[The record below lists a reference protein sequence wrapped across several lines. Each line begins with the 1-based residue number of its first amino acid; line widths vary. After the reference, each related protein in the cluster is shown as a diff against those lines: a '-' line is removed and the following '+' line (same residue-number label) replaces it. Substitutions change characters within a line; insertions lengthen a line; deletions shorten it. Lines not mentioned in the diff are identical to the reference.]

1 MFMGHVYTGKTMVE
15 ELLSASTVKK
25 SKVEYLVQAETDSEL
40 EDQMEQVFKWMD
52 DDVIEWSPIGGVVNT
67 DVFGNLTDSMTAL
80 VENFTNSSDAYLLQN
95 YDGGD
100 YQNCFEAAEEVLD
113 PEDHRVKMRVDGDKP
128 SSTSDGYS
136 ITFSD
141 SAHGQPKDNF
151 DVFVNPLESG
161 LSKQEYDFLQG
172 CRGVGSITALGH
184 TESGYKFI
192 ASASDDDPEN
202 WTWTIIKSGED
213 NGYYYLTVGGEM
225 PTFEGKFDCGE
236 GIGVKSQGTVVKLY
250 NYDLPTN
257 PKDAAHGNVFRREL
271 SRYIPEP
278 VVPIE
283 LYDTRYSDEPS
294 LFRGISDEISE
305 NEEIFHTE
313 TIEKDVFGIGPVE
326 AEVYVG
332 LPEEE
337 RKEAHENGEIDSDL
351 VGSLSRYFASNTN
364 KRGLVCV
371 NGQTHHAYTTSEL
384 TSLANIDYCGK
395 NTLVVLHLLDNKS
408 TVGESLFNSG
418 RTGFSDTSSKE
429 RIEGSV
435 FPEIGESE
443 TVQELDSKYEET
455 TNTNNSSSIEEMVN
469 ITENEDGV
477 KEVTLDIDEDSEE
490 EVVLGDGVN
499 VNQSV
504 NEPEPEEESSTLEIN
519 ERDIVSTV
527 AEDMTLTKN
536 NLNAFLDE
544 CFKTMVSKYEEA
556 SDRNIGDFQSV
567 ASSVGSVFEAYFE
580 YVVEELHEDIEV
592 ERDVVL
598 EDAMM
603 VGTGSADAVLYDDEE
618 IIAIIELKGNPKV
631 YKNTEGEVLHKASC
645 SGLERSDTVK
655 KAVCQSYQATKGYPD
670 TPFFLVSNTL
680 PTEGSSPE
688 KVLEMAQDELIDEV
702 VNVTDENDVESM
714 FEEINSEI

>member
-1 MFMGHVYTGKTMVE
+1 MVE
-15 ELLSASTVKK
+15 NLISASTINK

-40 EDQMEQVFKWMD
+40 ETQMEQVFKWTD
-52 DDVIEWSPIGGVVNT
+52 DDSISWEPIGGVVNT

-100 YQNCFEAAEEVLD
+100 YQNCFEAADSVLD
-113 PEDHRVKMRVDGDKP
+113 SEDHRVKMRVDGDKP
-128 SSTSDGYS
+128 SSSSDGYS

-141 SAHGQPKDNF
+141 AAHGQPKENF

-192 ASASDDDPEN
+192 ASAPDEDPEN
-202 WTWTIIKSGED
+202 WTWTIIKSGKD
-213 NGYYYLTVGGEM
+213 NGYYYLTINDEM
-225 PTFEGKFDCGE
+225 PTFEGEFDCGA
-236 GIGVKSQGTVVKLY
+236 GIGRKSQGTVVKLY
-250 NYDLPTN
+250 NYELPTN

-294 LFRGISDEISE
+294 LFRGVGDEFAE
-305 NEEIFHTE
+305 NDEIFHTE

-332 LPEEE
+332 LPEDDRED
-337 RKEAHENGEIDSDL
+337 AHEEGEIDSDL
-351 VGSLSRYFASNTN
+351 VSSLSRYFASNTN

-384 TSLANIDYCGK
+384 KSLANIDYCGK

-418 RTGFSDTSSKE
+418 RTGFSDTSAKDQ
-429 RIEGSV
+429 IEKSV
-435 FPEIGESE
+435 FPKIGESE
-443 TVQELDSKYEET
+443 KIQEINSEYEEVSKANQT
-455 TNTNNSSSIEEMVN
+455 ASVQDMVS
-469 ITENEDGV
+469 ITENEDGT
-477 KEVTLDIDEDSEE
+477 KEVTLNMDEEDEGDVVISGNVNTNTTVDLSENDSEE
-490 EVVLGDGVN
+490 T
-499 VNQSV
+499 
-504 NEPEPEEESSTLEIN
+504 EESTTLEID
-519 ERDIVSTV
+519 ESAIVSSV
-527 AEDMTLTKN
+527 ADDMTLTKN
-536 NLNAFLDE
+536 NLSAFLDE
-544 CFKTMVSKYEEA
+544 CFKTMVSKYEGA
-556 SDRNIGDFQSV
+556 SDRNITDFQSV

-580 YVVEELHEDIEV
+580 YVVETLHEDIEV

-603 VGTGSADAVLYDDEE
+603 VGTGSADAVLYDESGE

-631 YKNTEGEVLHKASC
+631 YKNAEGEVLHKASC

-680 PTEGSSPE
+680 PTEDSSPE
-688 KVLEMAQDELIDEV
+688 KVLEMAQGELIDEV
-702 VNVTDENDVESM
+702 VNATDKNDIQSM
-714 FEEINSEI
+714 FEEVEAML